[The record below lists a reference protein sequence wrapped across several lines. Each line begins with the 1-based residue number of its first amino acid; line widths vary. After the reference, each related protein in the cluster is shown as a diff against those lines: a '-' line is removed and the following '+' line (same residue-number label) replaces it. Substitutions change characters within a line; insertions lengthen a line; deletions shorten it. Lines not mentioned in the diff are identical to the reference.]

1 MYSKDEKKELVRDFW
16 VEFDAYCNTIPKLA
30 KRKSKFLLYNTKMKG
45 VELKYDVWRTG
56 VSVVLEINLRDYRK
70 RMQRYEQFEMY
81 KVLVEEKYTPNT
93 LIWNANFQ
101 RESGV
106 RVSRI
111 FVSKEGMD
119 MHKRSDWPLFHEF
132 MATEMLKLERA
143 FITLK
148 ELIE

>member
-70 RMQRYEQFEMY
+70 RMERYEQFEMY
-81 KVLVEEKYTPNT
+81 KVIVEEKYQPNT
-93 LIWNANFQ
+93 LIWNSNFE

-106 RVSRI
+106 RVARI

-119 MHKRSDWPLFHEF
+119 MHKRCDWPLFHEF
-132 MATEMLKLERA
+132 MAKEMLKLERA
-143 FITLK
+143 FIQLK
-148 ELIE
+148 ELVE